1 VLDAERADI
10 AESSK
15 EVRNQDVGRD
25 DANEIVGDE
34 SPDSKL
40 GALSNGS
47 SGEQGENEQRRVPG

>member
-15 EVRNQDVGRD
+15 EVGNQNVGSD
-25 DANEIVGDE
+25 DANEVVGDE

-40 GALSNGS
+40 GAMSNGS
-47 SGEQGENEQRRVPG
+47 SGKQGENEQCRVPG